1 MKKIL
6 KSFSTTDLSR
16 RSGDVVA
23 AALREPVLLTQHK
36 KARLVVLSVEE
47 YELRTARNAPDT
59 RTVARLKD
67 MPADLAGDFRAAAEA
82 YLQADEA

>member
-1 MKKIL
+1 MVNVM

-36 KARLVVLSVEE
+36 KARLIVLSVEE
-47 YELRTARNAPDT
+47 YELRTAQKVPDT

-67 MPADLAGDFRAAAEA
+67 MPADLADDFRAAAAA
-82 YLQADEA
+82 YMQGEDA